1 MGLLGIDVG
10 TSGCKATVVALD
22 GEIKAQAYREYSL
35 HSPRPGWYELDSE
48 HVWECV
54 KGVIAAAMKGYSG
67 EPVRAL
73 SVSSFGEAVTAVSR
87 TGKVLH
93 NGIAYIDP
101 RGADEV
107 KALAD
112 RLGAWEIASVCGVTP
127 HPMYSLGKIMWLK
140 ENMPDVYRDAYRFL
154 PYSSYILYRLGAK
167 PHMDY
172 SLAARTM
179 ALDIAGKRW
188 SPMVLDGA
196 GVDEEKLGEL
206 VPSGA
211 IVGEVRADL
220 ADELGLP
227 RSVLLAAGGHDQP
240 CAALGAGVI
249 DPGSAVDGLGTTE
262 CITPVF
268 TEPVIN
274 KQTISC
280 GFACVPHVI
289 PDRYVTYAFTFT
301 CGSILKWYRDNF
313 GLEFRQLAESEGG
326 SAYTHMIEHA
336 VRTPSKLFVLPHF
349 AGAATPYMDMDARGA
364 IVGLDINT
372 GSAEV
377 IKAVLE
383 GITFEMMVNVESLGI
398 AGIAVDE
405 LRAVGGLARSE
416 RYLQLKADIM
426 GKKVI
431 TLAEPE
437 AGTLGVAMLAGLACG
452 AYGSVHQAVRRLVKP
467 QKEYCPDDGLHRFY
481 LNRFQQYKKLYPLV
495 AQIPK
500 WR

>member
-93 NGIAYIDP
+93 NGIAKIDP

-206 VPSGA
+206 VPSGLLWA
-211 IVGEVRADL
+211 KCGQTSRMSLGCRAACFWRRGGMTSRAPRLARALSTREVPLMGWAPQNVSHRFLQSQSSTSKRFHA
-220 ADELGLP
+220 ALP
-227 RSVLLAAGGHDQP
+227 ACLMSFRTDTSHTRSHLLAA
-240 CAALGAGVI
+240 
-249 DPGSAVDGLGTTE
+249 
-262 CITPVF
+262 
-268 TEPVIN
+268 
-274 KQTISC
+274 
-280 GFACVPHVI
+280 
-289 PDRYVTYAFTFT
+289 
-301 CGSILKWYRDNF
+301 
-313 GLEFRQLAESEGG
+313 
-326 SAYTHMIEHA
+326 AY
-336 VRTPSKLFVLPHF
+336 
-349 AGAATPYMDMDARGA
+349 
-364 IVGLDINT
+364 
-372 GSAEV
+372 
-377 IKAVLE
+377 
-383 GITFEMMVNVESLGI
+383 
-398 AGIAVDE
+398 
-405 LRAVGGLARSE
+405 
-416 RYLQLKADIM
+416 
-426 GKKVI
+426 
-431 TLAEPE
+431 
-437 AGTLGVAMLAGLACG
+437 
-452 AYGSVHQAVRRLVKP
+452 
-467 QKEYCPDDGLHRFY
+467 
-481 LNRFQQYKKLYPLV
+481 
-495 AQIPK
+495 
-500 WR
+500 